1 MSKFVIDGP
10 CELSGAVLASGAKN
24 AVLPMMA
31 ASVMADSPCL
41 LHNAPDLTDVLTMA
55 KILEQL
61 GAKVQRVDPDG
72 STLYLDPRPLSGHV
86 VDEMLM
92 RQVRSSIFLMGPLL
106 GRMGRVQVSYPGGCD
121 IGQRP
126 IDLHIKGLRALGASF
141 LEEHGHII
149 AERRKWEGI
158 DIHLDIP
165 SVGATENVMM
175 GACLANGVTVIRNAA
190 KEPEIVDLQGFLNS
204 MGARIRGAGT
214 DVIKIEGVR
223 RLSGAEHTIMVD
235 RIEVGT
241 LMVAAAITGGDVA
254 IPNAVAEHVQAV
266 ISKLREVGAEVK
278 AGGQGIRV
286 AGRGRPKP
294 TDLKTLPY
302 PGFPTDMQPQM
313 MALLST
319 AEGTSVITETIF
331 DSRFKQAEELSRMGA
346 RIRSEGRTAI
356 IKGVPMLSGAMVEAT
371 DLRSGASLVIAGLA
385 AEGRTVVGGIHN
397 LDRGYER
404 FEEKLASLGAG
415 VRRVQDDEPP
425 PSDGIPASGTRRS
438 LWEERPRERAAS
450 GGEGALPSAWLSPSA
465 SLPGHS
471 SSCAPPTST

>member
-10 CELSGAVLASGAKN
+10 CRLSGTVLASGAKN

-31 ASVMADSPCL
+31 ASVMADSPCVFR
-41 LHNAPDLTDVLTMA
+41 NAPDLTDVRTMA

-61 GAKVQRVDPDG
+61 GVEVKRLGQDG
-72 STLYLDPRPLSGHV
+72 GTLCIDPRTLNRHI

-106 GRMGRVQVSYPGGCD
+106 GRMGKVQVSYPGGCD

-126 IDLHIKGLRALGASF
+126 IDLHIKGLKALGASF
-141 LEEHGHII
+141 REEHGHII
-149 AERRKWEGI
+149 AERSKWEGV

-165 SVGATENVMM
+165 SVGATENIMM
-175 GACLANGVTVIRNAA
+175 GACLAEGVTVIRNAA

-204 MGARIRGAGT
+204 MGAKVRGAGT
-214 DVIKIEGVR
+214 DVVRVDGVR
-223 RLSGAEHTIMVD
+223 SLSGAEYTVMVD

-241 LMVAAAITGGDVA
+241 LMIAAVLTEGDVT
-254 IPNAVAEHVQAV
+254 ILNAVAEHVQAAT
-266 ISKLREVGAEVK
+266 SKLREVGAAVTLNS
-278 AGGQGIRV
+278 QGIRV
-286 AGRGRPKP
+286 TSHGRPRP

-346 RIRSEGRTAI
+346 RIRNEGRTAI
-356 IKGVPMLSGAMVEAT
+356 IKGVPMLSGAKVEAT

-385 AEGRTVVGGIHN
+385 AEGRTVVSGIRN

-404 FEEKLASLGAG
+404 FEEKLAHLGA
-415 VRRVQDDEPP
+415 RVQ
-425 PSDGIPASGTRRS
+425 RV
-438 LWEERPRERAAS
+438 
-450 GGEGALPSAWLSPSA
+450 
-465 SLPGHS
+465 
-471 SSCAPPTST
+471 